1 MKVLI
6 STVYVVIKGEGMYE
20 EKGRKDK
27 IATLDLK
34 EDDWRTN
41 GIKKEWYI

>member
-1 MKVLI
+1 MKILI
-6 STVYVVIKGEGMYE
+6 STVFVVIKGEGMYA

-34 EDDWRTN
+34 EDD
-41 GIKKEWYI
+41 